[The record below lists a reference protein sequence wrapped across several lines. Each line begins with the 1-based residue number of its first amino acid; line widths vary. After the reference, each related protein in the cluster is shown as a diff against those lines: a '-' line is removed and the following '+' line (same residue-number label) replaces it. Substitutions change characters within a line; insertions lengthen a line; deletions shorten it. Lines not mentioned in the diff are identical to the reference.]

1 MGLFDIAAFAWR
13 SLRRRGGR
21 TLLTGLAVTLGSA
34 LLVGLL
40 AVSTTAES
48 RVVSQL
54 GKGGPVAAIHV
65 DDSRPSPDALTSD
78 DLATAG
84 HHDLDAAAIAA
95 MRRAPHVAVVVP
107 VLTVPVLVTPCPAAQ
122 DAAERTPSA
131 ACLRKASQYRTTM
144 VGTDLRQ
151 ASALPVTVLA
161 GRLPDPASPNE
172 VAATAAYLGR
182 IQLPAADAAAVLGTR
197 VALGAPRLLSNPDRV
212 QMRWVQSIVVG
223 VVAQSVESGEFLAPL
238 QQTVAARTFSLSG
251 STPPDAFPGIQ
262 SPFSAAVVVA
272 DGLDDVHAV
281 RSELFDLGY
290 ATSAPEHLVSSV
302 ERYLHVV
309 DIVLGG
315 IGLIAL
321 GIAALGIATSML
333 SAVRERWYDIG
344 VLKAIGARDRD
355 VLLWFLFEAAIM
367 GGVGGVAGTLLGLGL
382 AWTLGLSVN
391 AYLVQQGLAGVDL
404 SSIPLGLAIVAPA
417 AACAVA
423 MAAATM
429 PSMWAARLPARAA
442 IGRA

>member
-1 MGLFDIAAFAWR
+1 VRFLDIVAFAWR
-13 SLRRRGGR
+13 SLRRRRGR
-21 TLLTGLAVTLGSA
+21 TVLTGLAVTLGSA

-65 DDSRPSPDALTSD
+65 DDSLPSPDALTTD
-78 DLATAG
+78 ELATAG
-84 HHDLDAAAIAA
+84 HHDLDAAALGAI
-95 MRRAPHVAVVVP
+95 RRASHVAAVVP
-107 VLTVPVLVTPCPAAQ
+107 VLTVPVLALPCPPAQ
-122 DAAERTPSA
+122 DAAERSPSA
-131 ACLRKASQYRTTM
+131 ACLRKPAEYRSAL

-151 ASALPVTVLA
+151 AGALPISVLG

-172 VAATAAYLGR
+172 VAVTAAYLGR
-182 IQLPAADAAAVLGTR
+182 IQLPAAAASQVLGTR
-197 VALGAPRLLSNPDRV
+197 VALGTARILPTPDRV
-212 QMRWVQSIVVG
+212 QVRWIQATVVG

-238 QQTVAARTFSLSG
+238 QQTVAARAFSLSG
-251 STPPDAFPGIQ
+251 STPADVFPGIQ
-262 SPFSAAVVVA
+262 SSYSAAVVVA
-272 DGLDDVHAV
+272 DSLDHVHAV
-281 RSELFDLGY
+281 RGELFALGY
-290 ATSAPEHLVSSV
+290 ASSAPEHLVSSV

-355 VLLWFLFEAAIM
+355 VLLWFLVEAAIM
-367 GGVGGVAGTLLGLGL
+367 GGAGGVAGTVLGL
-382 AWTLGLSVN
+382 ALAWALGLSVN
-391 AYLVQQGLAGVDL
+391 TYLVQQGLAGVDL
-404 SSIPLGLAIVAPA
+404 SSIPFGLAIVAPG

-423 MAAATM
+423 MLAAAM
-429 PSMWAARLPARAA
+429 PSLWAARLPARAA